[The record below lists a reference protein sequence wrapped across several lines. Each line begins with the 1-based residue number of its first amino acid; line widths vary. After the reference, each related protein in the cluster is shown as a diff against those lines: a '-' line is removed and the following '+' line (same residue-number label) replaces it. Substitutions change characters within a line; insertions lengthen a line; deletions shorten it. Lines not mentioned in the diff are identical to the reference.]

1 MIETNVLLL
10 HSCLLSKRT
19 KLKKAKQTWLRELK
33 PEINEEKAKYQE
45 AVQEFRSQP
54 RTTVSHSTERT
65 YNCAPATTLVI
76 SVTSSIGGTPEN
88 YWQLNVQLKKKKRKK
103 DKFGHQEAWVLYF
116 PKYKIYFPEIYY

>member
-88 YWQLNVQLKKKKRKK
+88 YWQLNVQLKKKKKER
-103 DKFGHQEAWVLYF
+103 
-116 PKYKIYFPEIYY
+116 